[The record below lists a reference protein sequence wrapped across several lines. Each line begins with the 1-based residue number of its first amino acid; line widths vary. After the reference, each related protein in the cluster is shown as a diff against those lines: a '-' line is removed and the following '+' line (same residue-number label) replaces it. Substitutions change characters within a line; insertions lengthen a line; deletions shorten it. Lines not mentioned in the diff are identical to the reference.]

1 MFGDCVLFTLYTY
14 LVLNCRL
21 KRRAKQITKSESIV
35 LNLEP

>member
-1 MFGDCVLFTLYTY
+1 MFDECVLFLLYTY

-21 KRRAKQITKSESIV
+21 KRRAKKIPKSESIV